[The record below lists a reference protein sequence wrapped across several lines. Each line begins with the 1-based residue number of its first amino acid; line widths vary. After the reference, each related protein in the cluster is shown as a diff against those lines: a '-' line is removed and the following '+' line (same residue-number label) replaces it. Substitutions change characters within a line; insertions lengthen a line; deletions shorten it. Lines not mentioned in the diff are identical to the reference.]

1 MRATLAAFRAIPA
14 GSITLRDARTKT
26 TRRAELQ
33 EFGMAR
39 TPVTWTQYTAV
50 LNRRVPA
57 RQDPHA
63 PVHSVSWR
71 EAIQWCNT
79 ASVARGLAPAYEF
92 DGAYVHWRVDANGFR
107 LPTEAEWEWACRAG
121 TTGPTYGPLEQI
133 AWTALDGTACAQPV
147 GAKAP
152 NAFDLHD
159 ILGNVWEWCWD
170 YADTAR
176 YADYRVLRGGGW
188 ADKPW
193 SVRASV
199 RRASMPAT
207 VLDDVG
213 FRLAQG
219 TVGSA
224 GATQAQGWSHE
235 ADVRRAALSPLP
247 SGWTPLNFTEP

>member
-1 MRATLAAFRAIPA
+1 MGVPGRHH
-14 GSITLRDARTKT
+14 RT
-26 TRRAELQ
+26 
-33 EFGMAR
+33 
-39 TPVTWTQYTAV
+39 
-50 LNRRVPA
+50 
-57 RQDPHA
+57 H
-63 PVHSVSWR
+63 
-71 EAIQWCNT
+71 
-79 ASVARGLAPAYEF
+79 
-92 DGAYVHWRVDANGFR
+92 
-107 LPTEAEWEWACRAG
+107 
-121 TTGPTYGPLEQI
+121 YGPLEQI

-213 FRLAQG
+213 FRLTQG
-219 TVGSA
+219 PVGSA

-247 SGWTPLNFTEP
+247 SGWTPLNFNGP